1 MTNNFLT
8 PSIIAKEML
17 MLLKANTVMSQL
29 IHKDFSKE
37 FVAKIG
43 DTITIR
49 KPATFSVKDF
59 NGSTED
65 QEISEESTTIVMD
78 KFYDV
83 STSVTSKEM
92 ALSIEDFG
100 EQVLKPIVDAF
111 VQKIDTDILAVASG
125 ATSRIDKTDNAV
137 NDIVELRK
145 ELQTNKAPVNDRAL
159 VVSSN
164 FEASMLKDPTFI
176 NADKVGD
183 NGTALREA
191 SLGRKFGLNIYA
203 DQNADDVANL
213 EALAFHKNAIGMVT
227 RPLET
232 PMGASKVA
240 VESFDGF
247 SLRVVYGYDMKTKT
261 DKISVDM
268 LCGYKLLRPEL
279 ASVLVTPTVKTDES
293 TPTVKTDESTPT
305 VKTDES
311 TPKK

>member
-293 TPTVKTDESTPT
+293 TP
-305 VKTDES
+305 
-311 TPKK
+311 KK